1 MAALE
6 PFNTARAYVTYTVA
20 EAEHTMMVRTTEDTS
35 DGTLSEDIG
44 AFIEAV
50 EPLLYNSQFVK
61 FERSDEGSNVRVPAV
76 WSGPTEWGGSSGDP
90 DEAPM
95 FFSFT
100 GKDVAGHKARVDIFG
115 RGRAVGDGWRIFA
128 VDDSSIANAITAL
141 QTTDA
146 VFNSIGGAGVLWNA
160 YANKSVAQH
169 WVQERRG

>member
-1 MAALE
+1 MAALD
-6 PFNTARAYVTYTVA
+6 PANTPRAYVTYLVA
-20 EAEHTMMVRTTEDTS
+20 EAEHTMMVRCSADTS

-44 AFIEAV
+44 AFIEAMA
-50 EPLLYNSQFVK
+50 PLLYNSLFVK
-61 FERSDEGSNVRVPAV
+61 FERSDEGSNVRVPAT
-76 WSGPTEWGGSSGDP
+76 WTGPTEWGGSSADP

-100 GKDVAGHKARVDIFG
+100 GKDVAGHKSRVDIFG

-128 VDDSSIANAITAL
+128 ADDSSIAAAL
-141 QTTDA
+141 VALRTTDA
-146 VFNSIGGAGVLWNA
+146 VFNTISGAGALWND